1 MRQRAALTA
10 RRFFLIM
17 ILVAVAFML
26 LVAQRTTQSGTGPGW
41 LQPFFTNSA
50 EPVAEVRV
58 GIIAG
63 HRGNDSGTV
72 CKDGLTE
79 TEVNQKVAEMVAAS
93 LRTENMRVEVLD
105 EFDPKL
111 NGYEADAFVSIH
123 ADSCSVDMT
132 GFKVASAENG
142 SDASKQLAECL
153 WTRYETETGLSRHMS
168 TITTNMT
175 QYHAFRKIA
184 ETTPAAIIETGFLGG
199 DRAYLTQHTDR
210 VAAGIV
216 KGVECFLLPDKPAP
230 TANPTPRTVK

>member
-10 RRFFLIM
+10 RRIFLIM
-17 ILVAVAFML
+17 ILASVAIIL
-26 LVAQRTTQSGTGPGW
+26 WVAQRNTQAGTGPGR
-41 LQPFFTNSA
+41 LQPIFSSMA
-50 EPVAEVRV
+50 EPTAEVRV
-58 GIIAG
+58 GLIAG

-93 LRTENMRVEVLD
+93 LRTQDLRVEVLD

-111 NGYEADAFVSIH
+111 DGYEANAFVSIH

-153 WTRYETETGLSRHMS
+153 WTRYEAETGLPRHLS

-184 ETTPAAIIETGFLGG
+184 ETTPAAIIEIGFLGG
-199 DRAYLTQHTDR
+199 DRVYLTQHTDS
-210 VAAGIV
+210 VATGIV
-216 KGVECFLLPDKPAP
+216 KGVECFLLPNKPVPA
-230 TANPTPRTVK
+230 ASQTPRTAE